1 MTSGAP
7 TAGVSPAP
15 GLSPPP
21 PSATER
27 WRSIPLGWR
36 IVLLV
41 LAAVAGAELASST
54 VTGLAG
60 NGGGASGPSSSYDS
74 SDSGTEALAQLF
86 TERGYRVDRLTVS
99 LGQAVLP
106 ADSTVFVLDPT
117 SWNGSDTQTLEGAV
131 SNGDRVVRGGRSPG
145 PGVLRSLLG
154 VTSPPAWRATPAGT
168 SRPVVDRPEVSGV
181 RTVVA
186 TGNGTFA
193 TAPAGGRGPVPLL
206 RGPGG
211 TLALVTQGRG
221 TVVLLASS
229 SPLDNGSL
237 GQADNAALALDL
249 VAPGSAVVF
258 DEYDHGFGR
267 PGTGLAGLPPSWR
280 WGLGIALLAVVV
292 WILSASRRFGPPDGP
307 DRISVPARVQYVDA
321 MATLLSTRPPDQVAD
336 AVAPVRVEARRRLC
350 RRLGLPVDAPDDVLA
365 GRLAGGW
372 DVTSLPAGLAD
383 AVLRPPGSAEDVVAV
398 GRALSELDREGRN
411 R

>member
-1 MTSGAP
+1 MTAGAP
-7 TAGVSPAP
+7 TP
-15 GLSPPP
+15 GLSPSP

-27 WRSIPLGWR
+27 WRGIPLRWR
-36 IVLLV
+36 IVLVV

-54 VTGLAG
+54 VTGL
-60 NGGGASGPSSSYDS
+60 GGGGSGASGPSSSYDS
-74 SDSGTEALAQLF
+74 SGSGTGALAQLLS
-86 TERGYRVDRLTVS
+86 ERGYRIDRLTDS
-99 LGQAVLP
+99 LGQATLP

-117 SWNGSDTQTLEGAV
+117 SWDASDTETLERAV
-131 SNGDRVVRGGRSPG
+131 SKGDRVVLGGRSPG
-145 PGVLRSLLG
+145 RGVVRSLLG
-154 VTSPPAWRATPAGT
+154 VTSPPAWRPTPAGT
-168 SRPVVDRPEVSGV
+168 SHPVVDLPEVTGV

-186 TGNGTFA
+186 TGNGTYA
-193 TAPAGGRGPVPLL
+193 MAAARSGGPVPLL
-206 RGPGG
+206 QGPGG
-211 TLALVTQGRG
+211 TLALVAQGRG

-229 SPLDNGSL
+229 SPLANGSL

-249 VAPGSAVVF
+249 VAPGSVVVF

-267 PGTGLAGLPPSWR
+267 PGTGLSGLPASWR

-307 DRISVPARVQYVDA
+307 GRITVPARVRYVDA
-321 MATLLSTRPPDQVAD
+321 MATLLSTRPIHQVVD

-365 GRLAGGW
+365 ERLGGGW
-372 DVTSLPAGLAD
+372 DVTALPHGLAD
-383 AVLRPPGSAEDVVAV
+383 AVLGPPRSAEDVVAV
-398 GRALSELDREGRN
+398 GRALAELDREDRN